1 MTTQTQTDLSLWFSG
16 HPSYKDHKVI
26 ARTLVARHSLA
37 IHEVLELDLIS
48 CQIWLYQWKT
58 SSNDFTR
65 NAQITPLIVTNLFM
79 LYNAEQ
85 VEMF

>member
-26 ARTLVARHSLA
+26 VRTLVARHSLA

-48 CQIWLYQWKT
+48 CQI
-58 SSNDFTR
+58 
-65 NAQITPLIVTNLFM
+65 
-79 LYNAEQ
+79 
-85 VEMF
+85 